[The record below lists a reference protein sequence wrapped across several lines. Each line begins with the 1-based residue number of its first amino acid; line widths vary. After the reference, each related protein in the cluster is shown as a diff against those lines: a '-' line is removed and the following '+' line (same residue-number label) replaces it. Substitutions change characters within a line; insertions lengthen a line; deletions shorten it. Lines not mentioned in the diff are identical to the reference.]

1 MVDEGLCM
9 ADRAADGWGS
19 HALMQLRVPFYP
31 GPQPWTSRPLLD
43 VGQPEREAYV
53 AAMAREVANRAEA
66 YADVTVPALWV
77 GGGVAGHRADDALGS
92 LLEQVASTYRLEAG
106 QAEVVLE
113 VYPGMFTESTV
124 ELCRR
129 GGVTRLFV
137 DYGTCSAAEAR
148 ELGRHGNPEAME
160 ETRIVLEAMDEP
172 PALSMGL
179 LVGIP
184 GQTERSGV
192 ESVEAALGFGAC
204 EVDLRLFKLDPDSP
218 LAYDRIGR
226 DDGWR
231 AQALHRLPTTTQTT
245 QIRAAMGA
253 RLAAEGF
260 VECAPG
266 IWALPGCGSRYQRL
280 RSAGYDGLGFGLGA
294 ITRFDGTVTCNTRDF
309 DAYLAADGD
318 PEQCVAESY
327 PAMG

>member
-9 ADRAADGWGS
+9 VDRSSDDGGGR
-19 HALMQLRVPFYP
+19 ALMQLRMPFYP

-43 VGQPEREAYV
+43 VDLAEREAYV
-53 AAMAREVANRAEA
+53 AAMAREVANRAA
-66 YADVTVPALWV
+66 SYANVTVPALWV
-77 GGGVAGHRADDALGS
+77 GGGVAGHRADDALAG
-92 LLEQVASTYRLEAG
+92 LLEQVASAYGLEDG

-124 ELCRR
+124 ELCER

-148 ELGRHGNPEAME
+148 ELGRHGNPVAME
-160 ETRIVLEAMDEP
+160 ETRIVLEAMGQP

-218 LAYDRIGR
+218 LARDRVGR

-231 AQALHRLPTTTQTT
+231 AQALHRLPTTTQCT

-266 IWALPGCGSRYQRL
+266 VWALPGCESRYQQL
-280 RSAGYDGLGFGLGA
+280 RSAGCDGLGFGLGA
-294 ITRFDGTVTCNTRDF
+294 ITRFNGTVTCNTCDF
-309 DAYLAADGD
+309 GAYLAADGD
-318 PEQCVAESY
+318 PAQCVAESY